1 MVTKV
6 HYTFCFLR
14 SFFVKFSLRKSQGRQ
29 TMDAR
34 APVSTTAAAE
44 TVKLKATI
52 TAMAFPNS
60 SVLLQFVYEK

>member
-1 MVTKV
+1 
-6 HYTFCFLR
+6 
-14 SFFVKFSLRKSQGRQ
+14 
-29 TMDAR
+29 MDAR